1 MSQPSY
7 LNADGYIGEQFV
19 TLHFD
24 VGLDAGNPPPLNA
37 FSVQVNG
44 LAATV
49 TGVTVDGAAKT
60 VALSLSTP
68 LLAGDI
74 VEFAYADPTSGD
86 DASAI
91 QGVDGMDAASFPTQT
106 IVVAIGRPAPAAPS
120 PPALAPGSD
129 SGALGD
135 GITSDATPTVAG
147 TAAANAT
154 VKLYDS
160 DGITL
165 LGTTTADGSGDWS
178 ITSSTLSEGTHS
190 LKATQAIGAGAASA
204 LSGGLALTI
213 DTTAPASQS
222 ITVVGTP
229 APSATTMDLT
239 VTFSEAVTG
248 VDIGDFDVGTTG
260 TANAAP
266 TSVSGSGTTYTITL
280 TSVTGDGAIRLDL
293 KGSGTGIQDKAGNAI
308 AGGYTAG
315 AAIILDHTA
324 PTVASIVP
332 DTVGP
337 TNATTLTQTLT
348 FTEAVTGLDI
358 NDFSITRTG
367 TAKAAVASVSGSGAT
382 YTVTLNGVSGDGTI
396 RLDLKAS
403 GTGITDAAGNAI
415 VGGATGTVA
424 TIAQLPSQPEPPAP
438 PPTLGGAGD
447 DRLDLRGGGFDH
459 LPHTYAGGAGA
470 DTVYGGDVGDTL
482 QGNTGDDSIQGGVG
496 HDLIYGGQDDDR
508 LDAGRGNDL
517 VFGDRGDDSIAGG
530 DGHDTLNGNTGDD
543 TLVGGMGDDVMLGGQ
558 HNDQLEGGVGGDLLF
573 GDLGN
578 DTVLGNTGADTI
590 VGGAGN
596 DVLLGG
602 KDDDRLEGGDG
613 ADVLSGDLGNDTL
626 SGGLGA
632 DVFSFTSGVDH
643 VTDFRAADGD
653 RVQLQPGAVYTLA
666 QVGEDT
672 VIDLGQGNQLVL
684 DNVQLSSLPA
694 GWILS

>member
-1 MSQPSY
+1 MSVPSY
-7 LNADGYIGEQFV
+7 SSAVGYIGEQFV
-19 TLHFD
+19 TVYFD

-37 FSVQVNG
+37 FSIEING
-44 LAATV
+44 TGSTV
-49 TGVTVDGAAKT
+49 TGVTVNSAAKT
-60 VALSLSTP
+60 VTLSLNAT
-68 LLAGDI
+68 LTAGDI
-74 VEFAYADPTSGD
+74 VEFTYADPSSGD
-86 DASAI
+86 DASAL
-91 QGVDGMDAASFPTQT
+91 QGLDGADAASFSHA
-106 IVVAIGRPAPAAPS
+106 IVIATTRPAPAAPS
-120 PPALAPGSD
+120 IPALASGSD

-135 GITSDATPTVAG
+135 DITNDTTPTVTG

-154 VKLYDS
+154 IKLYDS
-160 DGITL
+160 DGVTV
-165 LGTTTADGSGDWS
+165 LGTGTADGSGNWN
-178 ITSSTLSEGTHS
+178 ITTSALSEGPHT
-190 LKATQAIGAGAASA
+190 LKATQDIGGGASA
-204 LSGGLALTI
+204 LSGGRALTI

-222 ITVVGTP
+222 IAVVGTP

-248 VDIGDFDVGTTG
+248 VDFGDFNVSTTG

-266 TSVSGSGTTYTITL
+266 TSISGSGTTYTVTL
-280 TSVTGDGAIRLDL
+280 TSVTGDGTIRLDL

-308 AGGYTAG
+308 SGGYTAG

-332 DTVGP
+332 NTVGP

-348 FTEAVTGLDI
+348 FTEAVTGFDA
-358 NDFSITRTG
+358 NDLSITRTG
-367 TAKAAVASVSGSGAT
+367 TANAAVASVSGSGTT

-415 VGGATGTVA
+415 AGGATGTV
-424 TIAQLPSQPEPPAP
+424 TSIAQLPSQPELPAP
-438 PPTLGGAGD
+438 PPSMGGTGD

-459 LPHTYAGGAGA
+459 LPHIYAGGAGA
-470 DTVYGGDVGDTL
+470 DTVYGGDAGDTL
-482 QGNTGDDSIQGGVG
+482 QGNAGDDSILGGVG
-496 HDLIYGGQDDDR
+496 QDLIYGGQGDDR

-530 DGHDTLNGNTGDD
+530 DGNDTLIGNTGADS
-543 TLVGGMGDDVMLGGQ
+543 LVGGMGDDVMLGGQ
-558 HNDQLEGGVGGDLLF
+558 DHDQLEGGVGGDLLF

-602 KDDDRLEGGDG
+602 KDDDRLDGGDG

-653 RVQLQPGAVYTLA
+653 RVQLQPGAAYTLA

-672 VIDLGQGNQLVL
+672 VIDLGHGNQLVL

>member
-1 MSQPSY
+1 MSVPSY
-7 LNADGYIGEQFV
+7 SSAVGYIGEQFV
-19 TLHFD
+19 TVYFD

-37 FSVQVNG
+37 FSVELNG
-44 LAATV
+44 WGTTV

-60 VALSLSTP
+60 VTLSLSTP
-68 LLAGDI
+68 LVPGDI
-74 VEFAYADPTSGD
+74 VEFTYTDPTGGD

-91 QGVDGMDAASFPTQT
+91 QGVDGMDAAGFSHT
-106 IVVAIGRPAPAAPS
+106 IIVATTRPPPAAPS
-120 PPALAPGSD
+120 TPALAPGSD
-129 SGALGD
+129 SGGLGD
-135 GITSDATPTVAG
+135 DITNDTTPTVTG

-154 VKLYDS
+154 IKLYDS
-160 DGITL
+160 DGTTL
-165 LGTTTADGSGDWS
+165 IGTGTADGSGNWS
-178 ITSSTLSEGTHS
+178 ITSSALSEGTHT
-190 LKATQAIGAGAASA
+190 LKATQAIGGGGASA
-204 LSGGLALTI
+204 LSGGRALTI

-222 ITVVGTP
+222 IAVVGTP

-248 VDIGDFDVGTTG
+248 VDIGDFNVGTTG
-260 TANAAP
+260 TANAAVA
-266 TSVSGSGTTYTITL
+266 SVSGSGTTYTVTL
-280 TSVTGDGAIRLDL
+280 NGVSGDGTIRLDL
-293 KGSGTGIQDKAGNAI
+293 KGFGTGIQDKAGNAI
-308 AGGYTAG
+308 TGGYTAG
-315 AAIILDHTA
+315 AAITLDHTA

-332 DTVGP
+332 NTVGP

-348 FTEAVTGLDI
+348 FTEAVTGFDA
-358 NDFSITRTG
+358 NDLSITRTG
-367 TAKAAVASVSGSGAT
+367 TANAAVASVSGSGTT

-415 VGGATGTVA
+415 AGGATGTV
-424 TIAQLPSQPEPPAP
+424 TSIAQLPSQPEPPAP
-438 PPTLGGAGD
+438 PPSMGGIGD

-470 DTVYGGDVGDTL
+470 DTVYGGDAGDTL
-482 QGNTGDDSIQGGVG
+482 QGNAGDDSIVGGVSQ
-496 HDLIYGGQDDDR
+496 DLIYGGQGDDR

-530 DGHDTLNGNTGDD
+530 DGNDTLNGNTGADS
-543 TLVGGMGDDVMLGGQ
+543 LVGGMGDDVMLGGQ
-558 HNDQLEGGVGGDLLF
+558 DHDQLQGGVGGDLLL

-602 KDDDRLEGGDG
+602 KDDDRLDGGDG

-653 RVQLQPGAVYTLA
+653 QVQLQPGAAYTLA

-672 VIDLGQGNQLVL
+672 VIDLGPGNQLVL

>member
-1 MSQPSY
+1 MSVPSY
-7 LNADGYIGEQFV
+7 SSAVGYIGEQFV
-19 TLHFD
+19 TVYFD
-24 VGLDAGNPPPLNA
+24 VGLDAGNPPLLGA
-37 FSVQVNG
+37 FSVQLNG
-44 LAATV
+44 SGATV
-49 TGVTVDGAAKT
+49 TGVTVNSAAKT
-60 VALSLSTP
+60 VTLSLNAT
-68 LLAGDI
+68 LTAGDI
-74 VEFAYADPTSGD
+74 VEFTYADPTGGD

-91 QGVDGMDAASFPTQT
+91 QGVDGTDAASFSHT
-106 IVVAIGRPAPAAPS
+106 IVAAITRPAPAAPS
-120 PPALAPGSD
+120 IPALAPGSD

-135 GITSDATPTVAG
+135 DITSDTTPTVTG

-165 LGTTTADGSGDWS
+165 LGTTTANGSGDWS
-178 ITSSTLSEGTHS
+178 ITSSALSEGAHT
-190 LKATQAIGAGAASA
+190 LKATQDIGGGASV

-222 ITVVGTP
+222 IAVVGTP

-248 VDIGDFDVGTTG
+248 VDFGDFNVSTTG

-266 TSVSGSGTTYTITL
+266 TSISGSGTTYTVTL
-280 TSVTGDGAIRLDL
+280 TSVTGDGTIRLDL

-308 AGGYTAG
+308 SGGYTAG
-315 AAIILDHTA
+315 AAITLDHTA

-332 DTVGP
+332 NTVGP

-348 FTEAVTGLDI
+348 FTEAVTGFDA
-358 NDFSITRTG
+358 NDLSITRTG
-367 TAKAAVASVSGSGAT
+367 TANASVASVSGSGTT

-415 VGGATGTVA
+415 NGGATGTV
-424 TIAQLPSQPEPPAP
+424 TSIAQLPSQPELPAP
-438 PPTLGGAGD
+438 PPSMGGTGD

-470 DTVYGGDVGDTL
+470 DTVYGGDAGDTL
-482 QGNTGDDSIQGGVG
+482 QGNAGDDSILGGVG
-496 HDLIYGGQDDDR
+496 QDLIYGGQGDDR

-530 DGHDTLNGNTGDD
+530 DGNDTLIGNTGADS
-543 TLVGGMGDDVMLGGQ
+543 LVGGMGDDVMLGGQ
-558 HNDQLEGGVGGDLLF
+558 DHDQLEGGVGGDLLF

-602 KDDDRLEGGDG
+602 KDDDRLDGGDG

-653 RVQLQPGAVYTLA
+653 RVQLQPGAAYTLA
-666 QVGEDT
+666 QVGADT
-672 VIDLGQGNQLVL
+672 VIDLGHGNQLVL

>member
-1 MSQPSY
+1 MSVPSY
-7 LNADGYIGEQFV
+7 SSAVGYIGEQFV
-19 TLHFD
+19 TVYFD
-24 VGLDAGNPPPLNA
+24 VGLDAGNPPLLGA
-37 FSVQVNG
+37 FSVQLNG
-44 LAATV
+44 SGATV
-49 TGVTVDGAAKT
+49 TGVTVNSAAKT
-60 VALSLSTP
+60 VTLSLNAT
-68 LLAGDI
+68 LTAGDI
-74 VEFAYADPTSGD
+74 VEFTYADPTGGD

-91 QGVDGMDAASFPTQT
+91 QGVDGTDAASFSHT
-106 IVVAIGRPAPAAPS
+106 IVAAITRPAPAAPS
-120 PPALAPGSD
+120 IPALAPGSD

-135 GITSDATPTVAG
+135 DITSDTTPTVTG

-165 LGTTTADGSGDWS
+165 LGTTTANGSGDWS
-178 ITSSTLSEGTHS
+178 ITSSALSEGAHT
-190 LKATQAIGAGAASA
+190 LKATQDIGGGASA
-204 LSGGLALTI
+204 LSGGRALTI

-222 ITVVGTP
+222 IAVVGTP

-248 VDIGDFDVGTTG
+248 VDFGDFNVSTTG

-266 TSVSGSGTTYTITL
+266 TSISGSGTTYTVTL
-280 TSVTGDGAIRLDL
+280 TSVTGDGTIRLDL

-308 AGGYTAG
+308 SGGYTAG
-315 AAIILDHTA
+315 AAITLDHTA

-332 DTVGP
+332 NTVGP

-358 NDFSITRTG
+358 NDLSIAWTG
-367 TAKAAVASVSGSGAT
+367 TANAAVASISGSGAT

-415 VGGATGTVA
+415 AGGATGTV
-424 TIAQLPSQPEPPAP
+424 TSIAQLPSQPELPAP
-438 PPTLGGAGD
+438 PPSMGGTGD

-470 DTVYGGDVGDTL
+470 DTVYGGDAGDTL
-482 QGNTGDDSIQGGVG
+482 QGNAGDDSILGGVG
-496 HDLIYGGQDDDR
+496 QDLIYGGQGDDR

-530 DGHDTLNGNTGDD
+530 DGNDTLIGNTGADS
-543 TLVGGMGDDVMLGGQ
+543 LVGGMGDDVMLGGQ
-558 HNDQLEGGVGGDLLF
+558 DHDQLEGGVGGDLLF

-602 KDDDRLEGGDG
+602 KDDDRLDGGDG

-653 RVQLQPGAVYTLA
+653 RVQLQPGAAYTLA

-672 VIDLGQGNQLVL
+672 VIDLGHGNQLVL

>member
-1 MSQPSY
+1 MSVPSY
-7 LNADGYIGEQFV
+7 SSAVGYIGEQFV
-19 TLHFD
+19 TVYFD
-24 VGLDAGNPPPLNA
+24 VGLDAGNPPLLGA
-37 FSVQVNG
+37 FSVQLNG
-44 LAATV
+44 SGATV
-49 TGVTVDGAAKT
+49 TGVTVNSAAKT
-60 VALSLSTP
+60 VTLSLNAT
-68 LLAGDI
+68 LTAGDI
-74 VEFAYADPTSGD
+74 VEFTYADPTGGD

-91 QGVDGMDAASFPTQT
+91 QGVDGTDAASFSHT
-106 IVVAIGRPAPAAPS
+106 IVAAITRPAPAAPS
-120 PPALAPGSD
+120 IPALAPGSD

-135 GITSDATPTVAG
+135 DITSDTTPTVTG

-165 LGTTTADGSGDWS
+165 LGTTTANGSGDWS
-178 ITSSTLSEGTHS
+178 ITSSALSEGAHT
-190 LKATQAIGAGAASA
+190 LKATQDIGGGASV

-222 ITVVGTP
+222 IAVVGTP

-248 VDIGDFDVGTTG
+248 VDFGDFNVSTTG

-266 TSVSGSGTTYTITL
+266 TSISGSGTTYTVTL
-280 TSVTGDGAIRLDL
+280 TSVTGDGTIRLDL

-308 AGGYTAG
+308 SGGYTAG
-315 AAIILDHTA
+315 AAITLDHTA

-332 DTVGP
+332 NTVGP

-358 NDFSITRTG
+358 NDLSIAWTG
-367 TAKAAVASVSGSGAT
+367 TANAAVASVSGSGTT

-415 VGGATGTVA
+415 AGGATGTV
-424 TIAQLPSQPEPPAP
+424 TSIAQLPSQPELPAP
-438 PPTLGGAGD
+438 PPSMGGTGD

-470 DTVYGGDVGDTL
+470 DTVYGGDAGDTL
-482 QGNTGDDSIQGGVG
+482 QGNAGDDSILGGVG
-496 HDLIYGGQDDDR
+496 QDLIYGGQGDDR

-530 DGHDTLNGNTGDD
+530 DGNDTLIGNTGADS
-543 TLVGGMGDDVMLGGQ
+543 LVGGMGDDVMLGGQ
-558 HNDQLEGGVGGDLLF
+558 DHDQLEGGVGGDLLF

-602 KDDDRLEGGDG
+602 KDDDRLDGGDG

-653 RVQLQPGAVYTLA
+653 RVQLQPGAAYTLA

-672 VIDLGQGNQLVL
+672 VIDLGHGNQLVL

>member
-1 MSQPSY
+1 MSVPSY
-7 LNADGYIGEQFV
+7 SSAVGYIGEQFV
-19 TLHFD
+19 TVYFD
-24 VGLDAGNPPPLNA
+24 VGLDAGNPPLLGA
-37 FSVQVNG
+37 FSVQLNG
-44 LAATV
+44 SGATV
-49 TGVTVDGAAKT
+49 TGVTVNSAAKT
-60 VALSLSTP
+60 VTLSLNAT
-68 LLAGDI
+68 LTAGDI
-74 VEFAYADPTSGD
+74 VEFTYADPTGGD

-91 QGVDGMDAASFPTQT
+91 QGVDGTDAASFSHT
-106 IVVAIGRPAPAAPS
+106 IVAAITRPAPAAPS
-120 PPALAPGSD
+120 IPALAPGSD

-135 GITSDATPTVAG
+135 DITSDTTPTVTG

-165 LGTTTADGSGDWS
+165 LGTTTANGSGDWS
-178 ITSSTLSEGTHS
+178 ITSSALSEGAHT
-190 LKATQAIGAGAASA
+190 LKATQDIGGGASV

-222 ITVVGTP
+222 IAVVGTP

-248 VDIGDFDVGTTG
+248 VDFGDFNVSTTG

-266 TSVSGSGTTYTITL
+266 TSISGSGTTYTVTL
-280 TSVTGDGAIRLDL
+280 TSVTGDGTIRLDL

-308 AGGYTAG
+308 SGGYTAG
-315 AAIILDHTA
+315 AAITLDHTA

-332 DTVGP
+332 NTVGP

-358 NDFSITRTG
+358 NDLSIAWTG
-367 TAKAAVASVSGSGAT
+367 TANAAVASISGSGAT

-403 GTGITDAAGNAI
+403 GTGITDTAGNAI
-415 VGGATGTVA
+415 AGGATGTV
-424 TIAQLPSQPEPPAP
+424 TSIAQLPSQPELPAP
-438 PPTLGGAGD
+438 PPSMGGTGD

-470 DTVYGGDVGDTL
+470 DTVYGGDAGDTL
-482 QGNTGDDSIQGGVG
+482 QGNAGDDSILGGVG
-496 HDLIYGGQDDDR
+496 QDLIYGGQGDDR

-530 DGHDTLNGNTGDD
+530 DGNDTLIGNTGADS
-543 TLVGGMGDDVMLGGQ
+543 LVGGMGDDVMLGGQ
-558 HNDQLEGGVGGDLLF
+558 DHDQLEGGVGGDLLF

-602 KDDDRLEGGDG
+602 KDDDRLDGGDG

-653 RVQLQPGAVYTLA
+653 RVQLQPGAAYTLA

-672 VIDLGQGNQLVL
+672 VIDLGHGNQLVL

>member
-1 MSQPSY
+1 MSVPSY
-7 LNADGYIGEQFV
+7 SSAVGYIGEQFV
-19 TLHFD
+19 TVYFD
-24 VGLDAGNPPPLNA
+24 VGLDAGNPPLLGA
-37 FSVQVNG
+37 FSVQLNG
-44 LAATV
+44 SGATV
-49 TGVTVDGAAKT
+49 TGVTVNSAAKT
-60 VALSLSTP
+60 VTLSLNAT
-68 LLAGDI
+68 LTAGDI
-74 VEFAYADPTSGD
+74 VEFTYADPTGGD

-91 QGVDGMDAASFPTQT
+91 QGVDGTDAASFSHT
-106 IVVAIGRPAPAAPS
+106 IVAAITRPAPAAPS
-120 PPALAPGSD
+120 IPALAPGSD

-135 GITSDATPTVAG
+135 DITSDTTPTVTG

-165 LGTTTADGSGDWS
+165 LGTTTANGSGDWS
-178 ITSSTLSEGTHS
+178 ITSSALSEGAHT
-190 LKATQAIGAGAASA
+190 LKATQDIGGGASV

-222 ITVVGTP
+222 IAVVGTP

-248 VDIGDFDVGTTG
+248 VDFGDFNVSTTG

-266 TSVSGSGTTYTITL
+266 TSISGSGTTYTVTL
-280 TSVTGDGAIRLDL
+280 TSVTGDGTIRLDL

-308 AGGYTAG
+308 SGGYTAG
-315 AAIILDHTA
+315 AAITLDHTA

-332 DTVGP
+332 NTVGP

-358 NDFSITRTG
+358 NDLSIAWTG
-367 TAKAAVASVSGSGAT
+367 TANAAVASISGSGAT

-403 GTGITDAAGNAI
+403 GTGITDTAGNAI
-415 VGGATGTVA
+415 AGGATGTV
-424 TIAQLPSQPEPPAP
+424 TSIAQLPSQPELPAP
-438 PPTLGGAGD
+438 PPSMGGTGD

-470 DTVYGGDVGDTL
+470 DTVYGGDAGDTL
-482 QGNTGDDSIQGGVG
+482 QGNAGDDSILGGVG
-496 HDLIYGGQDDDR
+496 QDLIYGGQGDDR

-530 DGHDTLNGNTGDD
+530 DGNDTLIGNTGADS
-543 TLVGGMGDDVMLGGQ
+543 LVGEMGDDVMLGGQ
-558 HNDQLEGGVGGDLLF
+558 DHDQLEGGVGGDLLF

-602 KDDDRLEGGDG
+602 KDDDRLDGGDG

-653 RVQLQPGAVYTLA
+653 RVQLQPGAAYTLA

-672 VIDLGQGNQLVL
+672 VIDLGHGNQLVL

>member
-1 MSQPSY
+1 MSVPSY
-7 LNADGYIGEQFV
+7 SSAVGYIGEQFV
-19 TLHFD
+19 TVYFD
-24 VGLDAGNPPPLNA
+24 VGLDAGNPPLLGA
-37 FSVQVNG
+37 FSVQLNG
-44 LAATV
+44 SGATV
-49 TGVTVDGAAKT
+49 TGVTVNSAAKT
-60 VALSLSTP
+60 VTLSLNAT
-68 LLAGDI
+68 LTAGDI
-74 VEFAYADPTSGD
+74 VEFTYADPTGGD

-91 QGVDGMDAASFPTQT
+91 QGVDGTDAASFSHT
-106 IVVAIGRPAPAAPS
+106 IVAAITRPAPAAPS
-120 PPALAPGSD
+120 IPALAPGSD

-135 GITSDATPTVAG
+135 DITSDTTPTVTG

-165 LGTTTADGSGDWS
+165 LGTTTANGSGDWS
-178 ITSSTLSEGTHS
+178 ITSSALSEGAHT
-190 LKATQAIGAGAASA
+190 LKATQDIGGGASV

-222 ITVVGTP
+222 IAVVGTP

-248 VDIGDFDVGTTG
+248 VDFGDFNVSTTG

-266 TSVSGSGTTYTITL
+266 TSISGSGTTYTVTL
-280 TSVTGDGAIRLDL
+280 TSVTGDGTIRLDL

-308 AGGYTAG
+308 SGGYTAG
-315 AAIILDHTA
+315 AAITLDHTA

-332 DTVGP
+332 NTVGP

-358 NDFSITRTG
+358 NDLSIAWTG
-367 TAKAAVASVSGSGAT
+367 TANAAVASISGSGAT

-403 GTGITDAAGNAI
+403 GTGITDTAGNAI
-415 VGGATGTVA
+415 AGGATGTV
-424 TIAQLPSQPEPPAP
+424 TSIAQLPSQPELPAP
-438 PPTLGGAGD
+438 PPSMGGTGD

-470 DTVYGGDVGDTL
+470 DTVYGGDAGDTL
-482 QGNTGDDSIQGGVG
+482 QGNAGDDSILGGVG
-496 HDLIYGGQDDDR
+496 QDLIYGGQGDDR

-530 DGHDTLNGNTGDD
+530 DGNDTLNGNTGADS
-543 TLVGGMGDDVMLGGQ
+543 LVGGMGDDVMLGGQ
-558 HNDQLEGGVGGDLLF
+558 DHDQLEGGVGGDLLF

-602 KDDDRLEGGDG
+602 KDDDRLDGGDG

-653 RVQLQPGAVYTLA
+653 RVQLQPGAAYTLA

-672 VIDLGQGNQLVL
+672 VIDLGHGNQLVL